1 MEDDRELRTALERS
15 GHGIGAEDFVEEL
28 ERELRSR
35 KSGTGRDRDVDY
47 PDARVATERIDKA
60 VAEEFGTTVVA
71 LRAHISG
78 GQSGAETCKVA

>member
-15 GHGIGAEDFVEEL
+15 GQGIGAEGFVKEL

-60 VAEEFGTTVVA
+60 AAEEFGTTVVA
-71 LRAHISG
+71 LRAHG
-78 GQSGAETCKVA
+78 RAAGAGDWSWRVG